1 MSISYSLVQLEF
13 FKFAQFSRIRKY
25 KQGGIDMDLIIRKML
40 EADIPDVQYVA
51 KKSWNATYQGIIP
64 EDVQNSFLKVAYS
77 DEMLKKRLD
86 QIIFVAEHDEKIIGF
101 INLKETEQ
109 PNTYD
114 LSAIYLLPDYQ
125 GKRIGSR
132 LIAHSIEPIK
142 NFEKIFLEVEKDN
155 INAVNFYKKL
165 GFKIVDEYNDD
176 FDGHILRTLKMSL
189 SKVR

>member
-1 MSISYSLVQLEF
+1 
-13 FKFAQFSRIRKY
+13 
-25 KQGGIDMDLIIRKML
+25 ML

-64 EDVQNSFLKVAYS
+64 EDVQNRFLKVAYS

-176 FDGHILRTLKMSL
+176 FDGHILRTLRMSL

>member
-1 MSISYSLVQLEF
+1 
-13 FKFAQFSRIRKY
+13 
-25 KQGGIDMDLIIRKML
+25 MDLIIRKML

-77 DEMLKKRLD
+77 DEMLKKRID

-114 LSAIYLLPDYQ
+114 LSAIYILPDYQ

-176 FDGHILRTLKMSL
+176 FDGHILRTLRMSL

>member
-1 MSISYSLVQLEF
+1 
-13 FKFAQFSRIRKY
+13 
-25 KQGGIDMDLIIRKML
+25 MDIIIRKML

-101 INLKETEQ
+101 INFKETEQ

-114 LSAIYLLPDYQ
+114 LSAIYILPDYQ

>member
-1 MSISYSLVQLEF
+1 MHLN
-13 FKFAQFSRIRKY
+13 
-25 KQGGIDMDLIIRKML
+25 IRKML

-77 DEMLKKRLD
+77 DEMLKKRLY

-114 LSAIYLLPDYQ
+114 LSAIYILPDYQ

-155 INAVNFYKKL
+155 INAVNFYRKL

-176 FDGHILRTLKMSL
+176 FDGHILRTLKMTL

>member
-1 MSISYSLVQLEF
+1 MKCL
-13 FKFAQFSRIRKY
+13 
-25 KQGGIDMDLIIRKML
+25 IRKMSKK
-40 EADIPDVQYVA
+40 DINDVQNVA

-64 EDVQNSFLKVAYS
+64 EDVQNRFLKVAYS

-114 LSAIYLLPDYQ
+114 LSAIYILPDYQ

-155 INAVNFYKKL
+155 INAVNFYRKL

>member
-1 MSISYSLVQLEF
+1 
-13 FKFAQFSRIRKY
+13 
-25 KQGGIDMDLIIRKML
+25 MDLIIRKML

-64 EDVQNSFLKVAYS
+64 EDVQNRFLKVAYS

-176 FDGHILRTLKMSL
+176 FDGHILRTLRMSL

>member
-1 MSISYSLVQLEF
+1 MKCL
-13 FKFAQFSRIRKY
+13 
-25 KQGGIDMDLIIRKML
+25 IRKMSKK
-40 EADIPDVQYVA
+40 DINDVQNVA

-64 EDVQNSFLKVAYS
+64 EEVQNSFLKVAYS

-86 QIIFVAEHDEKIIGF
+86 QIMFVAEYDEKIVGF

-109 PNTYD
+109 ANTYD
-114 LSAIYLLPDYQ
+114 LSAIYLLPDYH
-125 GKRIGSR
+125 GKGIGSR
-132 LIAHSIEPIK
+132 LIAHSIESIK
-142 NFEKIFLEVEKDN
+142 NFEEIFLEVEQDN

>member
-1 MSISYSLVQLEF
+1 MHLN
-13 FKFAQFSRIRKY
+13 
-25 KQGGIDMDLIIRKML
+25 IRKMV
-40 EADIPDVQYVA
+40 ETDIPKVQYIA

-64 EDVQNSFLKVAYS
+64 EDVQNRFLKVAYS

-114 LSAIYLLPDYQ
+114 LSAIYILPDYQ

-142 NFEKIFLEVEKDN
+142 NFEKTFLEVEKDN
-155 INAVNFYKKL
+155 INAVNFYRKL

-176 FDGHILRTLKMSL
+176 FDGHILRTLKMTL

>member
-1 MSISYSLVQLEF
+1 
-13 FKFAQFSRIRKY
+13 
-25 KQGGIDMDLIIRKML
+25 MDIIIRKML

-176 FDGHILRTLKMSL
+176 FDGHILRTLRMSL

>member
-1 MSISYSLVQLEF
+1 
-13 FKFAQFSRIRKY
+13 
-25 KQGGIDMDLIIRKML
+25 MDLIIRKML

-64 EDVQNSFLKVAYS
+64 EDVQNRFLKVAYS

-132 LIAHSIEPIK
+132 LIAHSTEPIK

-176 FDGHILRTLKMSL
+176 FDGHILRTLRMSL